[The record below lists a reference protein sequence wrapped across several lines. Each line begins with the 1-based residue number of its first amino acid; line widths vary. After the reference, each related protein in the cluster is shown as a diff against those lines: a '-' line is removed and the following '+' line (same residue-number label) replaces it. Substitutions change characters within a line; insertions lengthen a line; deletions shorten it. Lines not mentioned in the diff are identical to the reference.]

1 MNSKIGFLKPLFLIA
16 FPIFSIH
23 VLVFHFSSWNEK
35 QEAFYY
41 SIPFLYLLYF
51 IFSKITLFIIH
62 SISKKNFDNTG
73 MSFMIITT
81 IKMALSYFIAKPILE
96 KSEELTLEK
105 LNFFF
110 IFILFLAIETVSTIF
125 ILNKKQ

>member
-1 MNSKIGFLKPLFLIA
+1 MNSRIGFLKPLFFIA
-16 FPIFSIH
+16 LPVFILHYI
-23 VLVFHFSSWNEK
+23 VFHFSSWNEK
-35 QEAFYY
+35 QEEFYY

-51 IFSKITLFIIH
+51 IFSKTTLFIIQKV
-62 SISKKNFDNTG
+62 SKKNFDSTG
-73 MSFMIITT
+73 MSFMLITT
-81 IKMALSYFIAKPILE
+81 IKTAISFFIVKPILE

-110 IFILFLAIETVSTIF
+110 IFMLFLAIETIATIL